1 MLNICAFYSHSLLVA
16 KSSTYAEFAA
26 AAEVVLSVVKEHN
39 MHVSFCAQWGV
50 DLAELESTPESTACT
65 AYGAYIMDVGIKGA
79 SRDFRSVKLEIHAR
93 EGDAASL
100 LIALAACLLGYGEV
114 GLWLQRE
121 AKRPQSW
128 AKLEDNPYKAW
139 IDDYAGESY
148 QAAVKVGIGACG
160 NYAEKTDAT

>member
-1 MLNICAFYSHSLLVA
+1 VHRV
-16 KSSTYAEFAA
+16 
-26 AAEVVLSVVKEHN
+26 
-39 MHVSFCAQWGV
+39 
-50 DLAELESTPESTACT
+50 
-65 AYGAYIMDVGIKGA
+65 
-79 SRDFRSVKLEIHAR
+79 RSVHYGRRDEGWVERSPVRQLEIYAR

-100 LIALAACLLGYGEV
+100 LMALAACLLGYGEV

-139 IDDYAGESY
+139 IEDYAGEKY

-160 NYAEKTDAT
+160 NYAERRTWHDCYSII